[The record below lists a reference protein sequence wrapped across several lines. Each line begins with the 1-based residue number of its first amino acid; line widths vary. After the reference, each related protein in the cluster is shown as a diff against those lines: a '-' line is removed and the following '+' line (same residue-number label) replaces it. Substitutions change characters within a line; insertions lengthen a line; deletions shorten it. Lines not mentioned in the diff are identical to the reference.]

1 MTNLA
6 QLQQLFTIYQTPPFP
21 ADSIPVTVDGQVV
34 AIANTGLTNRER
46 ALVATLQ
53 PAPAPTAPWPRFL
66 LGQGPAP
73 SSDPV
78 RLIHFTTTIAQT
90 GGDPETWLEAFTSL
104 FAGPVSGFFATT
116 NRGAIVEPAGELLID
131 RSDLAGMLD
140 TLDGDFDTSTRAYIG
155 RSWPTDADLPAM
167 YAEEVQL
174 AAGNTARISTL
185 QESALAYYTQAARR
199 HSRILLALRRLLRG
213 STSDMA
219 PVITALYH
227 NQGNLTATAKAL
239 YLHRNTLQYRIEKFQ
254 QRTGFALKNMDDL
267 VLCYLLLQGE

>member
-1 MTNLA
+1 MA
-6 QLQQLFTIYQTPPFP
+6 GGVHQLVRRP
-21 ADSIPVTVDGQVV
+21 GQ
-34 AIANTGLTNRER
+34 
-46 ALVATLQ
+46 
-53 PAPAPTAPWPRFL
+53 
-66 LGQGPAP
+66 
-73 SSDPV
+73 
-78 RLIHFTTTIAQT
+78 RL
-90 GGDPETWLEAFTSL
+90 
-104 FAGPVSGFFATT
+104 FFATT

-185 QESALAYYTQAARR
+185 QESALAYYTQEARR

-227 NQGNLTATAKAL
+227 NQAISLRPPRPCTFTATP
-239 YLHRNTLQYRIEKFQ
+239 YNT
-254 QRTGFALKNMDDL
+254 ASKNSNNAPASP
-267 VLCYLLLQGE
+267 